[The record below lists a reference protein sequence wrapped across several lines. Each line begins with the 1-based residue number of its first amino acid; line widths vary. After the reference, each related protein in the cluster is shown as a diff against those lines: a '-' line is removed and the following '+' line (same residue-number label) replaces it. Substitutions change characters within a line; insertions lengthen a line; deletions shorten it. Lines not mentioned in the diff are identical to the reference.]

1 MILRERERVIL
12 KSCSDKDFDNA
23 LKNQNPKYYNHTT
36 EYSIWLGGWDSIVNS
51 YLNINI
57 LENNETLNSTIKNFA
72 DFYISGYGSLH
83 KTYDEYTNIS
93 KENSDIFLLYYI
105 NGDVRNCAR
114 YYAYPSYR
122 PQIIYKE

>member
-1 MILRERERVIL
+1 M
-12 KSCSDKDFDNA
+12 
-23 LKNQNPKYYNHTT
+23 KNQNPKYYNHTT
-36 EYSIWLGGWDSIVNS
+36 EYSIWVGKYNDDTVNS

-72 DFYISGYGSLH
+72 DFYISSSFNNSLH

-93 KENSDIFLLYYI
+93 KENSDIFLLYHIDGRYRRYEYYCEYH
-105 NGDVRNCAR
+105 GR

>member
-1 MILRERERVIL
+1 M
-12 KSCSDKDFDNA
+12 
-23 LKNQNPKYYNHTT
+23 KNQNPKYYNHTT
-36 EYSIWLGGWDSIVNS
+36 EYSIWFGSWDSRVNS

-72 DFYISGYGSLH
+72 DFYISGSNGSYSDGSLH

-93 KENSDIFLLYYI
+93 KENSDIFLLYHI
-105 NGDVRNCAR
+105 DGGLRNYGR